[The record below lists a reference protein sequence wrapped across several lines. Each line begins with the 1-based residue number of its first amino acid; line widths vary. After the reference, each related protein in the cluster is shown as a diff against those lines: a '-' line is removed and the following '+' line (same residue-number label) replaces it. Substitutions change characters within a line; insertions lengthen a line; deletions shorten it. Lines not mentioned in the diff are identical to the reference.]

1 MHLEIDIDSVR
12 PLARIR
18 IVGAFDVSEFS
29 AGLTELIERP
39 DFIPGMPAIWD
50 LREADLMGVT
60 GRDMVAVGEQSRLR
74 ADRRGN
80 ARVALV
86 VPDDFRF
93 GMARMLQVLGESPNL
108 DMKVFREFGA
118 AEEWIVGLPRSDD

>member
-1 MHLEIDIDSVR
+1 MRV
-12 PLARIR
+12 
-18 IVGAFDVSEFS
+18 VGAFDASEFS
-29 AGLTELIERP
+29 AGIIELMDHP

-50 LREADLMGVT
+50 MGDADLSQVTKAAMRSVGV
-60 GRDMVAVGEQSRLR
+60 QSRQL

-108 DMKVFREFGA
+108 DMEVFRTFDE
-118 AEEWIVGLPRSDD
+118 AEEWIGEGHAI